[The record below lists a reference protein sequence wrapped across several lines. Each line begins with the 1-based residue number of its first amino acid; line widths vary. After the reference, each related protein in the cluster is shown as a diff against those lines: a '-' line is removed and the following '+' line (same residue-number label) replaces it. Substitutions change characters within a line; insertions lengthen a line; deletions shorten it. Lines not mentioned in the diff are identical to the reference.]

1 MSEALSD
8 FFLRHRLARPLALAS
23 VAALVA
29 LILLLL
35 ARTAWILLDMG
46 APAPPAPPVSAAV
59 PVAAPATS
67 LARWHLFGNPAPSP
81 DARALADSAPDT
93 TLALTLRG
101 VLAGSEPGAGVAIIG
116 DAQGGERSYG
126 VGAALPGE
134 ATLEA
139 VYPDRV
145 TLRRNGALESL
156 RLRTPEDAAAPVPPA
171 GGMAAPRTL
180 SNTAP
185 APSALPGA
193 GGSAAPA
200 PFVTPSIAPMGAD
213 FETITQKLGVDPA
226 ALARQVSVM
235 PVLENG
241 RFIGVRLAGARDVP
255 VIAQLGLQPDD
266 VVTSVNGIA
275 LDSPERAQEIAR
287 NLAGASALN
296 VTVRR
301 NGKSENLSAALR

>member
-1 MSEALSD
+1 
-8 FFLRHRLARPLALAS
+8 
-23 VAALVA
+23 
-29 LILLLL
+29 
-35 ARTAWILLDMG
+35 
-46 APAPPAPPVSAAV
+46 
-59 PVAAPATS
+59 
-67 LARWHLFGNPAPSP
+67 
-81 DARALADSAPDT
+81 
-93 TLALTLRG
+93 
-101 VLAGSEPGAGVAIIG
+101 
-116 DAQGGERSYG
+116 
-126 VGAALPGE
+126 
-134 ATLEA
+134 
-139 VYPDRV
+139 
-145 TLRRNGALESL
+145 
-156 RLRTPEDAAAPVPPA
+156 
-171 GGMAAPRTL
+171 MAAPRNL

-193 GGSAAPA
+193 GGTAAPA

-255 VIAQLGLQPDD
+255 LIAQLGLQPDD

-287 NLAGASALN
+287 NLAAASALN